1 MLPDLI
7 IPMAMAGPWIPP
19 SPRGR
24 TKDAYLFIYLFIKGV
39 RWVKPP
45 IISLFVTRFGTSK
58 EITSVGDP
66 IAAEEGGRRRFKPI
80 ALSPPKSKNQPC

>member
-24 TKDAYLFIYLFIKGV
+24 TKDAYLFLSFLPDLV
-39 RWVKPP
+39 PARN
-45 IISLFVTRFGTSK
+45 
-58 EITSVGDP
+58 SVGDP
-66 IAAEEGGRRRFKPI
+66 MKMNAVEQGWPGGRGRGE
-80 ALSPPKSKNQPC
+80 ANTGHSKRISVVPVE

>member
-24 TKDAYLFIYLFIKGV
+24 TKDAYLFLSGSSRLLFLYLLPDFLTDFHSSEK
-39 RWVKPP
+39 
-45 IISLFVTRFGTSK
+45 SA
-58 EITSVGDP
+58 EILGP
-66 IAAEEGGRRRFKPI
+66 RI
-80 ALSPPKSKNQPC
+80 PKQVLK

>member
-7 IPMAMAGPWIPP
+7 IPMAMAGPWISP

-24 TKDAYLFIYLFIKGV
+24 TKHAYLF
-39 RWVKPP
+39 
-45 IISLFVTRFGTSK
+45 ISLFVTRFGTSK

>member
-24 TKDAYLFIYLFIKGV
+24 TKDAYLFL
-39 RWVKPP
+39 
-45 IISLFVTRFGTSK
+45 SLFKGSSRLLFLYLLPDLVPASK
-58 EITSVGDP
+58 LPFADQKEDARGS
-66 IAAEEGGRRRFKPI
+66 I
-80 ALSPPKSKNQPC
+80 ALPFIQTTKR

>member
-24 TKDAYLFIYLFIKGV
+24 TKDAYLFLSGSSRLLFLYLLPDLV
-39 RWVKPP
+39 PA
-45 IISLFVTRFGTSK
+45 
-58 EITSVGDP
+58 VGDP

-80 ALSPPKSKNQPC
+80 ALSPPKSQPC